1 MERKCERRGDGHH
14 RPEAMQPPVPD
25 GQAAGPGTASGRPH
39 RCRTRRQAL
48 ALGGGLALGAM
59 MPGGARAAG
68 PDSGTARGTGPEAS
82 APAASRSGGVA
93 ASGKKIPKLVL
104 AGPYA
109 TVSNPLIRLVDS
121 GALSDVADE
130 VSFVS
135 WNSPDQLRA
144 MAISG
149 QADFIA
155 MPSNVAANLHNR
167 GVKLQLVNIGIWGIL
182 TVLCRDERIRTM
194 ADLKGQEVVMPFRA
208 DMPDVIFRVVAREL
222 GIDVDR
228 DMKLRYVATPLDA
241 MQLLITRRAD
251 NALLAEPAA
260 SVGLR
265 KTRSFPVSVVAPEL
279 YRGVDMQAE
288 WGRAFGRPPRIPQAG
303 IVMMG
308 QHLGNRALLS
318 RFQAACTEALQWC
331 ENNADACGQAVA
343 RRVEMLTPEGVADAI
358 RLDQAEIVSAEAA
371 EAELR
376 FFYERL
382 LEYQPGL
389 IGGKLPAADFY
400 KTFS

>member
-1 MERKCERRGDGHH
+1 MTGVR
-14 RPEAMQPPVPD
+14 
-25 GQAAGPGTASGRPH
+25 AAGSPYS
-39 RCRTRRQAL
+39 RRQTL
-48 ALGGGLALGAM
+48 ALGSGLALGAWLPGRARAGQDSPAQIERL
-59 MPGGARAAG
+59 PGGGEVMRQGEHGGAQVTATAG
-68 PDSGTARGTGPEAS
+68 RST
-82 APAASRSGGVA
+82 SR
-93 ASGKKIPKLVL
+93 KIPRVVL

-109 TVSNPLIRLVDS
+109 TVSNPLIRIVDS
-121 GALSDVADE
+121 GALKDVAEE

-155 MPSNVAANLHNR
+155 MPSNVAANLYNR
-167 GVKLQLVNIGIWGIL
+167 GVKLRLMNIGIWGIL
-182 TVLCRDERIRTM
+182 SVLCRDENIRTM

-228 DMKLRYVATPLDA
+228 DMRLRYVASPLDA

-265 KTRSFPVSVVAPEL
+265 KTKSFPVSVVAPEL
-279 YRGVDMQAE
+279 HRGVDMQAE
-288 WGRAFGRPPRIPQAG
+288 WGRAFKRPPRIPQAG

-308 QHLGNRALLS
+308 RHLDDPVLAE
-318 RFQAACTEALQWC
+318 RFQQACTEALQWC
-331 ENNADACGQAVA
+331 ENNADACGEAVA

-371 EAELR
+371 EPELR

-382 LEYQPGL
+382 LQYQPGL

-400 KTFS
+400 ERPA